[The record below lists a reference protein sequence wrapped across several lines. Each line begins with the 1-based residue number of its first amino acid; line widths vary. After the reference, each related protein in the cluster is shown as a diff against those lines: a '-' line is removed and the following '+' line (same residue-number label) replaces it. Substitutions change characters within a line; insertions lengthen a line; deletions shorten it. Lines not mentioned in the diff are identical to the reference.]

1 MSHQYQPHHGL
12 RDAQSRVHSGQHSR
26 TADPA
31 PHPNGYRQHFGPDD
45 RRGRHQDVAP
55 QSPHTSRHRRM
66 QRTEF
71 TLAHAGRHVRVGP
84 VVFWTIVGTLVIMAG
99 WSIVTA
105 TYFAFHDDVLALL
118 IARETAMQFAY
129 EDRIAEMRVQV
140 DRVTSRQLLDQ
151 EQFEQKL
158 DQLLRRQSM
167 LESRAAALA
176 SVIDPVAT
184 GSIKPPTRG
193 SIPIEPAAGQ
203 PSRPSP
209 INDTTIYAKPPDRD
223 ARLESGGLAGSSP
236 RAQMMSGGVD
246 GMLTRLQDSL
256 NRIETRQTNTLNGL
270 EEGYGARARRVRS
283 VLADLGL
290 DFSGTGTQ
298 PAVGGPFVPVKL
310 PAEGHGFERQIYRI
324 NLARAQ
330 VDRLNRMLSAVPLRK
345 PVTGEI
351 DTTSNFGVRID
362 PFLGRPAM
370 HTGLDFRGNTGDP
383 IRATAGG
390 TVTHAGW
397 TGGYGNM
404 VEIDHGNGLST
415 RYGHL
420 SEIEAS
426 VGQSVKVGQVI
437 GRLGSSGRSTGPH
450 LHYETRMDG
459 EAVDPE
465 RFLRAGLRLGNAF

>member
-1 MSHQYQPHHGL
+1 M
-12 RDAQSRVHSGQHSR
+12 
-26 TADPA
+26 
-31 PHPNGYRQHFGPDD
+31 
-45 RRGRHQDVAP
+45 
-55 QSPHTSRHRRM
+55 
-66 QRTEF
+66 
-71 TLAHAGRHVRVGP
+71 
-84 VVFWTIVGTLVIMAG
+84 
-99 WSIVTA
+99 
-105 TYFAFHDDVLALL
+105 
-118 IARETAMQFAY
+118 
-129 EDRIAEMRVQV
+129 
-140 DRVTSRQLLDQ
+140 
-151 EQFEQKL
+151 
-158 DQLLRRQSM
+158 
-167 LESRAAALA
+167 
-176 SVIDPVAT
+176 
-184 GSIKPPTRG
+184 
-193 SIPIEPAAGQ
+193 
-203 PSRPSP
+203 
-209 INDTTIYAKPPDRD
+209 
-223 ARLESGGLAGSSP
+223 
-236 RAQMMSGGVD
+236 
-246 GMLTRLQDSL
+246 
-256 NRIETRQTNTLNGL
+256 
-270 EEGYGARARRVRS
+270 RS

-290 DFSGTGTQ
+290 DVSGTQ

-345 PVTGEI
+345 PVTSEI

-390 TVTHAGW
+390 TITHAGW

-404 VEIDHGNGLST
+404 VEIDHGNSLST

-450 LHYETRMDG
+450 LHYETRIDG

>member
-1 MSHQYQPHHGL
+1 
-12 RDAQSRVHSGQHSR
+12 
-26 TADPA
+26 
-31 PHPNGYRQHFGPDD
+31 
-45 RRGRHQDVAP
+45 
-55 QSPHTSRHRRM
+55 
-66 QRTEF
+66 
-71 TLAHAGRHVRVGP
+71 
-84 VVFWTIVGTLVIMAG
+84 
-99 WSIVTA
+99 
-105 TYFAFHDDVLALL
+105 
-118 IARETAMQFAY
+118 
-129 EDRIAEMRVQV
+129 
-140 DRVTSRQLLDQ
+140 
-151 EQFEQKL
+151 
-158 DQLLRRQSM
+158 M

-223 ARLESGGLAGSSP
+223 ARLESRGLTGSSP
-236 RAQMMSGGVD
+236 RTKTMSGGVD
-246 GMLTRLQDSL
+246 GTLTRLQDSL
-256 NRIETRQTNTLNGL
+256 NRIDARQTNTLNGL
-270 EEGYGARARRVRS
+270 EEGYGARARRMRS

-290 DFSGTGTQ
+290 DVSGTQ

-345 PVTGEI
+345 PVTSEI

-390 TVTHAGW
+390 TITHAGW

-404 VEIDHGNGLST
+404 VEIDHGNSLST

-450 LHYETRMDG
+450 LHYETRIDG

>member
-12 RDAQSRVHSGQHSR
+12 RDAQSRIHGGQHSR
-26 TADPA
+26 PAEPA
-31 PHPNGYRQHFGPDD
+31 PHPNGYRQHFGTDD
-45 RRGRHQDVAP
+45 RRGRHQDVAL
-55 QSPHTSRHRRM
+55 QSPHPSRHRRM
-66 QRTEF
+66 QRAEF
-71 TLAHAGRHVRVGP
+71 TLAHAGGHVRVGP

-105 TYFAFHDDVLALL
+105 TYFAFHDDVLARL

-209 INDTTIYAKPPDRD
+209 INDTTIYVKPPDRD
-223 ARLESGGLAGSSP
+223 ARLESRGLTGSSP
-236 RAQMMSGGVD
+236 RTKTMSGGVD
-246 GMLTRLQDSL
+246 GTLTRLQDSL
-256 NRIETRQTNTLNGL
+256 NRIDARQTNTLNGL
-270 EEGYGARARRVRS
+270 EEGYGARARRMRS

-290 DFSGTGTQ
+290 DVSGTQ

-345 PVTGEI
+345 PVTSEI

-390 TVTHAGW
+390 TITHAGW

-404 VEIDHGNGLST
+404 VEIDHGNSLST

-450 LHYETRMDG
+450 LHYETRIDG

>member
-26 TADPA
+26 PADPA

-55 QSPHTSRHRRM
+55 PSPHTSRHRRM

-105 TYFAFHDDVLALL
+105 TYFAFHDDVLARL

-176 SVIDPVAT
+176 GVIDPVAT

-203 PSRPSP
+203 PSKPSP
-209 INDTTIYAKPPDRD
+209 INDTTIYTKPPDRD
-223 ARLESGGLAGSSP
+223 ARLETRGLAGSSP

-270 EEGYGARARRVRS
+270 EEGYGARARRMRS

-290 DFSGTGTQ
+290 DISGTGTQ